1 MTNTVEQAVRQA
13 GVIYVK
19 NMIGSHWQVRDV
31 EANPAAIASGQVQQF
46 AIFTFKFV
54 FVKLFE
60 IASMP

>member
-31 EANPAAIASGQVQQF
+31 EANPAAIASGQVQ
-46 AIFTFKFV
+46 
-54 FVKLFE
+54 
-60 IASMP
+60 